1 MLFKPLKIEKLPI
14 NIKYVYKLFCFSDV
28 GVDELEDILSQAIE
42 TPADEE
48 EVDCLDDVILLD
60 ECCKKLGMSRR
71 RSAPVSSDHRDLQSI
86 AILSMVNS

>member
-1 MLFKPLKIEKLPI
+1 MGH
-14 NIKYVYKLFCFSDV
+14 N
-28 GVDELEDILSQAIE
+28 ELEDTLNQVIE

-48 EVDCLDDVILLD
+48 EEADCLDDIILLD